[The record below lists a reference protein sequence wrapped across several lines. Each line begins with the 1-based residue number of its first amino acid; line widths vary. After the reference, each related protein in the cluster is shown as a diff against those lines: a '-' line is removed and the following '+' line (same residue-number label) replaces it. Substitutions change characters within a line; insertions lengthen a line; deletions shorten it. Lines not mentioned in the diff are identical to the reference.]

1 MNKTID
7 PTVPTNKHALP
18 VSSTTQYVP
27 QTILST
33 DIKLRPHMSRRKA
46 CDGAGWYL
54 LDEIGGALAVR
65 QFDDLVEGYAGG
77 LGAGFLAALAKQL
90 RSARH
95 R

>member
-7 PTVPTNKHALP
+7 PTNEQTRTSSLINHTVRATN
-18 VSSTTQYVP
+18 
-27 QTILST
+27 
-33 DIKLRPHMSRRKA
+33 IKLRPNMSRREA
-46 CDGAGWYL
+46 CDGARWYL
-54 LDEIGGALAVR
+54 LDEIGGALAVG

>member
-1 MNKTID
+1 
-7 PTVPTNKHALP
+7 
-18 VSSTTQYVP
+18 
-27 QTILST
+27 
-33 DIKLRPHMSRRKA
+33 MSRREA
-46 CDGAGWYL
+46 CDGARWYL
-54 LDEIGGALAVR
+54 LDEIGGALAVG